1 MRKWIGFFLS
11 LFLIAVVLL
20 ASDSFTLLSQRGPE
34 KESQTNH
41 SVVLS
46 QNRDEEVRK
55 KEGDS
60 YTITI
65 LKILRERLDDW
76 LKSLNN
82 RIESEEI
89 TRLEVRF
96 LEILRSLLEW
106 VRDKVNTRIEPLG
119 EKKPGKKGKGG
130 IMQETRQRGA
140 PFLEIG

>member
-20 ASDSFTLLSQRGPE
+20 APDSFTILSQRGPE

-46 QNRDEEVRK
+46 QSRDEEVEKR
-55 KEGDS
+55 EGDS
-60 YTITI
+60 YTIAI
-65 LKILRERLDDW
+65 LKILREKLDDW
-76 LKSLNN
+76 LKSLND
-82 RIESEEI
+82 RIESEDI

-106 VRDKVNTRIEPLG
+106 VRDKVNTRIEPLE
-119 EKKPGKKGKGG
+119 EKKPGKKGRGG
-130 IMQETRQRGA
+130 I
-140 PFLEIG
+140 L

>member
-1 MRKWIGFFLS
+1 MKKWIGFFLS
-11 LFLIAVVLL
+11 LFLVAVIIL
-20 ASDSFTLLSQRGPE
+20 APDSFTILSQRGPE

-46 QNRDEEVRK
+46 QSRDEEVKK

-76 LKSLNN
+76 LKSLND

-96 LEILRSLLEW
+96 LEVLRSLLEW
-106 VRDKVNTRIEPLG
+106 VRDKVNTGIEPLEEKIPG
-119 EKKPGKKGKGG
+119 EKGRGR

-140 PFLEIG
+140 PILKIG